1 MVFKFAYLV
10 DLTKGYQPEKLQC
23 CKLSGSSF
31 TEELQKYNYD
41 VIIMSLHIF
50 GIRNFHNFV
59 NLLISYQSAKFQ
71 VLQLSESNFTEVS
84 IRHPK
89 TRLWRHYDV
98 NS

>member
-31 TEELQKYNYD
+31 TEELQKYSD
-41 VIIMSLHIF
+41 DIIMTSCHSF
-50 GIRNFHNFV
+50 WDSKFSYFV
-59 NLLISYQSAKFQ
+59 HLLIGYQSAKYQ
-71 VLQLSESNFTEVS
+71 VLQLSELNFTEVS

-89 TRLWRHYDV
+89 TSL
-98 NS
+98 